1 MFVLSVQT
9 PYIVTRRHL
18 SCRSRTATLITI
30 IPIITPAHPEAN
42 RISVLQHDVKSRE
55 KQMTNKQCNFASNNN
70 IHFFS
75 EKSAAKFG
83 IVFIIFLVWIKNIIM
98 YSKVL

>member
-1 MFVLSVQT
+1 
-9 PYIVTRRHL
+9 
-18 SCRSRTATLITI
+18 
-30 IPIITPAHPEAN
+30 
-42 RISVLQHDVKSRE
+42 
-55 KQMTNKQCNFASNNN
+55 MTNKQCNFASNNN

-98 YSKVL
+98 YSKVLWEQESDDDVLNTFLQVC